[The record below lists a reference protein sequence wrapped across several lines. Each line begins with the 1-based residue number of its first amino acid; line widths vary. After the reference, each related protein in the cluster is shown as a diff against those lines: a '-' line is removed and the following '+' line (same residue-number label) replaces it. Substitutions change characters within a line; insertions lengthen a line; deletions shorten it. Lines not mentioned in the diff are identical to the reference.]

1 MGRLSMN
8 EQFKLWGAPFSL
20 IIVAALTAML
30 VTACSQN
37 NSGGNN
43 PGVAIAPIPGYGYGM
58 GYNMATMPSCQ
69 QCPQQMTLLSSMIS
83 RNFSMSYGQDL
94 EMGLDYFG
102 DAMAMGQ
109 FPQQYPQGYPSGY
122 WGAMPN
128 ANYYGKVAA
137 AGYINITVPQND
149 CGIMPGRYQVTTL
162 VPGLW
167 SNQGLDVLKL
177 QANGP
182 TPFDAM
188 IYTGA
193 YQTAAPQ
200 ARGSDGRMYPMVLKA
215 RFVMQRRDSAAWC
228 ERYLE

>member
-1 MGRLSMN
+1 MARQSLN
-8 EQFKLWGAPFSL
+8 ETMKLWGAPFSL

-30 VTACSQN
+30 VTACSKN
-37 NSGGNN
+37 EGG
-43 PGVAIAPIPGYGYGM
+43 GTSAAPIPPYIGGYGYGT
-58 GYNMATMPSCQ
+58 GYNMGVMPTCQ

-109 FPQQYPQGYPSGY
+109 FPQQYPQGYPTGY

-128 ANYYGKVAA
+128 ATYYGKVAA

-167 SNQGLDVLKL
+167 GNQGVDVIKL

-188 IYTGA
+188 IYTGV

-200 ARGSDGRMYPMVLKA
+200 ARGIDGRMYPMVLKA